1 MYETVRQVQEIDEE
15 SDDEGSSEE
24 EGGEEED
31 ADIGM
36 PEGRNTDL

>member
-31 ADIGM
+31 AEIGM
-36 PEGRNTDL
+36 PEGRNTEL

>member
-15 SDDEGSSEE
+15 SDDEGSWEE

-31 ADIGM
+31 AEIGM
-36 PEGRNTDL
+36 PEGRNTEL